1 MEDDEE
7 EGISFMIGFG
17 VDRELA
23 SLSCL
28 EGGLSFR
35 YVLLVAFMSGEFV
48 VAHAGVK
55 IKWIE

>member
-1 MEDDEE
+1 
-7 EGISFMIGFG
+7 
-17 VDRELA
+17 
-23 SLSCL
+23 LSSL

-35 YVLLVAFMSGEFV
+35 YVLLVAFMSGKIV